1 MFQKSMFFVLLVCVA
16 FVTLGCG
23 DPGGTGPTK
32 PAGPGGT
39 RQQPYNPADGTY
51 K

>member
-1 MFQKSMFFVLLVCVA
+1 MFQKLMLFVLLSTIA
-16 FVTLGCG
+16 AATLGCG
-23 DPGGTGPTK
+23 DDTGPTK

-51 K
+51 Q